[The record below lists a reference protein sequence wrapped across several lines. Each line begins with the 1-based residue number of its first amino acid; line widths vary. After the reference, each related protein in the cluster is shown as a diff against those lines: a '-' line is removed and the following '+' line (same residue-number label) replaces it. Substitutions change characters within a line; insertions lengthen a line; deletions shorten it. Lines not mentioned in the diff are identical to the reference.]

1 MEKFALDGK
10 SLSHLAQRHPLISGA
25 TQRAGVMVAD
35 GENKLTLVERIQRA
49 LVLLAFLLNTSETDC
64 PVITQW
70 FYSPVSEANLEK
82 TGILQQIH
90 GDFREYLEELART
103 LVSTET
109 RNA

>member
-70 FYSPVSEANLEK
+70 FYSPVSDASLQK
-82 TGILQQIH
+82 TGILQWLS
-90 GDFREYLEELART
+90 GDWEPISECGGANP
-103 LVSTET
+103 VSVET
-109 RNA
+109 SKA

>member
-49 LVLLAFLLNTSETDC
+49 LVLLAFC
-64 PVITQW
+64 
-70 FYSPVSEANLEK
+70 
-82 TGILQQIH
+82 
-90 GDFREYLEELART
+90 
-103 LVSTET
+103 
-109 RNA
+109 